1 MRHVVVT
8 RINFDDDDL
17 FHQYFTVM
25 KQTYI
30 PSIKSQTNKNF
41 EIYFIINKK
50 HIPHLQ
56 EFFSDNVRYFNSFQE
71 VKDYCYS
78 NNIEIQ
84 TRHDCDDWM
93 RDDYINKIQE
103 LCLEQGKI
111 HDKLII
117 HSKVEKLNINTGEI
131 YRHGL
136 DYSRGTYTSM
146 FLTLFQKKVDNFVY
160 DKNHR
165 YMNEITKNIYL
176 LEGGYTRLVIHGNNL
191 LSKINESDT
200 KIQPNSD
207 VDLSVIIPTYDN
219 TEYLDECFES
229 IFKSV
234 RNYKIEVLVGIDN
247 CIKSKQFVVDNFEK
261 YQNKINFFFFDKNVG
276 PYVIRNSL
284 AKISNSNRLLFI
296 DSDDLVHKNL
306 FTRVI
311 TELETKQIVRFKFY
325 NFKLKN
331 ELEIYNVNNV
341 NPFISIGQLG
351 IQKDALMKLNGFEP
365 WVCSADSEFK
375 MREEGNNFR
384 VSNINEVL
392 YYRRRHDKNLTKKKE
407 TNHSSGLRQNYD
419 RIIAKR
425 RLEKKYGKLVELPL
439 YKFYKLE
446 KNGELNLINDYVNLN
461 MFHHMDMGKPEL
473 TIIIPT
479 YNIPNYLNECLISVI
494 QSCGNINCEVL
505 VGIDKCEN
513 TLNYIKSK
521 DFDPRIRFFYFENN
535 VGPYVIKN
543 SLSKISR
550 SDSIL
555 FFDSDDIMKDTMVSD
570 IINKQN
576 NFEFVKPMYS
586 NFNNIISNIK
596 VNEVKTGQYGE
607 GVFSIKKD
615 LFLHMNGF
623 EGWRCAAD
631 SDFMKRLYKNNR
643 KFSYTDEVLFYRRKH
658 SSNLTTAPET
668 GFMSKLRAGYASIT
682 KNKKDFG
689 PLPNIITEN
698 FTEIYPNNYTLIGDY
713 GTSFINDTI
722 DREKSEVI
730 SRLTLKRQTLKPII
744 QEVRESVPEKKEY
757 ITVDNTGVIN
767 TIFTRKSNP
776 EVSQQPIQV
785 QTNNRQ
791 PVRNSQVQKDIINEK
806 RKLLSQSQQKVTPDG
821 FKQKKTYNKGDMTRR
836 GGSFNF

>member
-1 MRHVVVT
+1 MERSEKIIVNVSSYE
-8 RINFDDDDL
+8 RIDSLILSLESIYDQCDIINVCLNNHYGD
-17 FHQYFTVM
+17 
-25 KQTYI
+25 I
-30 PSIKSQTNKNF
+30 PS
-41 EIYFIINKK
+41 
-50 HIPHLQ
+50 
-56 EFFSDNVRYFNSFQE
+56 
-71 VKDYCYS
+71 
-78 NNIEIQ
+78 
-84 TRHDCDDWM
+84 
-93 RDDYINKIQE
+93 
-103 LCLEQGKI
+103 
-111 HDKLII
+111 
-117 HSKVEKLNINTGEI
+117 
-131 YRHGL
+131 
-136 DYSRGTYTSM
+136 
-146 FLTLFQKKVDNFVY
+146 
-160 DKNHR
+160 
-165 YMNEITKNIYL
+165 YL
-176 LEGGYTRLVIHGNNL
+176 LDP
-191 LSKINESDT
+191 KINLTFTD
-200 KIQPNSD
+200 NSKGD
-207 VDLSVIIPTYDN
+207 
-219 TEYLDECFES
+219 
-229 IFKSV
+229 
-234 RNYKIEVLVGIDN
+234 
-247 CIKSKQFVVDNFEK
+247 
-261 YQNKINFFFFDKNVG
+261 
-276 PYVIRNSL
+276 
-284 AKISNSNRLLFI
+284 A
-296 DSDDLVHKNL
+296 
-306 FTRVI
+306 
-311 TELETKQIVRFKFY
+311 FKF
-325 NFKLKN
+325 
-331 ELEIYNVNNV
+331 
-341 NPFISIGQLG
+341 
-351 IQKDALMKLNGFEP
+351 
-365 WVCSADSEFK
+365 
-375 MREEGNNFR
+375 
-384 VSNINEVL
+384 
-392 YYRRRHDKNLTKKKE
+392 
-407 TNHSSGLRQNYD
+407 
-419 RIIAKR
+419 
-425 RLEKKYGKLVELPL
+425 
-439 YKFYKLE
+439 
-446 KNGELNLINDYVNLN
+446 LNLINSDGYYFTIDDDLIYPKNYVEYMISKCKEYNDNTIITLHGRVFNSLPIKSYYNSKCQIHHYNSTVKNDVNVQYGGTGVMCFNTNLFKLDLSYFKYPN
-461 MFHHMDMGKPEL
+461 MADIWIGNFAKKNNIPIICVNHDSSFIQTIPQKSTIYNTEKGRDIVQTNVVNSEYGHEL
-473 TIIIPT
+473 SIIIPT
-479 YNIPNYLNECLISVI
+479 YNTPKYLRECLDSVS
-494 QSCGNINCEVL
+494 QSIKDINCEVL
-505 VGIDKCEN
+505 VGIDNCEH
-513 TLNYIKSK
+513 TRQFIKNNE
-521 DFDPRIRFFYFENN
+521 FDYRIRFFYFENN

-570 IINKQN
+570 IIDKQN

-586 NFNNIISNIK
+586 NFNSVIRNIK